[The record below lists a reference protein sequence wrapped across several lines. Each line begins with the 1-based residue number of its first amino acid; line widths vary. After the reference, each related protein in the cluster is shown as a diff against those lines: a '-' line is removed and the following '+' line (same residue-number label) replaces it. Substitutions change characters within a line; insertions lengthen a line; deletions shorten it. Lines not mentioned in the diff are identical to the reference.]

1 LRLGTERDRNPQTL
15 EFAVH
20 GRYPINSFLSNNYQ
34 DPQVVQLAQRLQSLL
49 PKDSKEQSLL
59 TDILSGKQKGV
70 DQDEAGEE
78 DTPPPAT
85 LPPQ

>member
-1 LRLGTERDRNPQTL
+1 
-15 EFAVH
+15 
-20 GRYPINSFLSNNYQ
+20 
-34 DPQVVQLAQRLQSLL
+34 LAQRLQSLL